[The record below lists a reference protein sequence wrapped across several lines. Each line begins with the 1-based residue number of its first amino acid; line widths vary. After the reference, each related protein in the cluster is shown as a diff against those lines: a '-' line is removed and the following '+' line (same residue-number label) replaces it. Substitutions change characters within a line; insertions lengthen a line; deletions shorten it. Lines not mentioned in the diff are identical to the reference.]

1 MSTVWIA
8 VLALTAAAVGQE
20 TARSAQVP
28 TPGSPPAAT
37 VREASPEAAEN
48 SSDADKPGATLR
60 KRTGRELLA
69 AVRETLARL
78 ARPKDDQLEATI
90 EEILFVHQ
98 ELRED
103 DAMAGSQRKYYTA
116 KVESRLYQ
124 MSLQLKKRI
133 SRNKRLAKRKP
144 PQQIR
149 VPENSGEHLA
159 QRVGGGAAP
168 VPPRVGGGGAP
179 VRGRQ
184 PNDDYGQHLVDLIQK
199 TIAPSTWDVNGG
211 LGTIYYWRPGRALVV
226 RQTGEVHDK
235 MGDALGQLRRA
246 GP

>member
-1 MSTVWIA
+1 MPTVWIA
-8 VLALTAAAVGQE
+8 LLALTAAAGQE
-20 TARSAQVP
+20 TASPVQVP
-28 TPGSPPAAT
+28 ASDSSPVVAA
-37 VREASPEAAEN
+37 RAESPETSERDNA
-48 SSDADKPGATLR
+48 ADKLR

-78 ARPKDDQLEATI
+78 ARPKDDQLEASI

-103 DAMAGSQRKYYTA
+103 DAMAGSQREYYTA
-116 KVESRLYQ
+116 KVESRLNQ
-124 MSLQLKKRI
+124 LSIQLKKRI
-133 SRNKRLAKRKP
+133 ARNKRLAKRKP

-149 VPENSGEHLA
+149 VPEKSGEQLA
-159 QRVGGGAAP
+159 QRVGGAAP
-168 VPPRVGGGGAP
+168 PVQPLVGGGGAP
-179 VRGRQ
+179 ARGRQ
-184 PNDDYGQHLVDLIQK
+184 PNDDYGQQLVDLIQK

-226 RQTGEVHDK
+226 RQTGEVHEQ
-235 MGDALGQLRRA
+235 MGNALGQLRRA

>member
-1 MSTVWIA
+1 MPTVWIA
-8 VLALTAAAVGQE
+8 VLALTAAASQE
-20 TARSAQVP
+20 PASSADA
-28 TPGSPPAAT
+28 PAADST
-37 VREASPEAAEN
+37 PIVSADGQSPSAADRAEETG
-48 SSDADKPGATLR
+48 KPGASLR

-78 ARPKDDQLEATI
+78 ARPKDDQLEASI

-103 DAMAGSQRKYYTA
+103 DAMAGSQREYYTA
-116 KVESRLYQ
+116 KVESRLNQ
-124 MSLQLKKRI
+124 LSIQLKKRI
-133 SRNKRLAKRKP
+133 ARNKRLAKRRP

-149 VPENSGEHLA
+149 IPENPGEQLA
-159 QRVGGGAAP
+159 QRVGGAAP
-168 VPPRVGGGGAP
+168 PVQPLVGGGGAP
-179 VRGRQ
+179 ARGRQ
-184 PNDDYGQHLVDLIQK
+184 PNDDYGQQLVDLIQK

-226 RQTGEVHDK
+226 RQTGEVHEQ